1 MNKDLHFGTWNI
13 RTLATLGALNILS
26 EELIRYEMDL
36 VAPQEVRHPGT
47 GKLEM
52 DGHILYYSGSEEWKF
67 QKGVSFK
74 VSKSLA
80 AAVTDFQPIDDR
92 TAAMRLK
99 GRFTN
104 ITIVTLYATTEEME
118 DKKKE
123 SFYEI
128 LEEVINKTPGYDMK
142 LIWEMPNGKV
152 GREIIC

>member
-1 MNKDLHFGTWNI
+1 MNKDLRFGTWNV
-13 RTLATLGALNILS
+13 RTLPTLGAFNILS
-26 EELIRYEMDL
+26 EEVIRYKMDL
-36 VAPQEVRHPGT
+36 VAPQEVRYPGP

-74 VSKSLA
+74 LSKSLA
-80 AAVTDFQPIDDR
+80 TAVIDFQLIDDR

-104 ITIVTLYATTEEME
+104 ITIVALYDTTEEME

-142 LIWEMPNGKV
+142 LI
-152 GREIIC
+152 